1 MDASAAQISTDTL
14 GRRSGPRR
22 RRTEDEKRRIVEK
35 TLQPGAS
42 VAIVARRHELN
53 ANVVFSWRRLFQKG
67 LLSRRGGPSA
77 SLVPVRVVP
86 PPRKPR
92 RQCASVPAAADSI
105 DIRFADG
112 VRVRVQGALAHEA
125 LRQLIASER
134 GR

>member
-22 RRTEDEKRRIVEK
+22 RRTEDEKRRIVEE

-67 LLSRRGGPSA
+67 LLGSESV
-77 SLVPVRVVP
+77 SLVPVRVTP

-92 RQCASVPAAADSI
+92 QPRAKATAMSDAI

-112 VRVRVQGALAHEA
+112 VRVRVQGALAREA
-125 LRQLIASER
+125 LRQLITSAR